1 MIKNGTNRQIPVIII
16 QPIKRPALK
25 KKGKLRASK
34 HTNKET
40 INPSK
45 ALNPKTEDLKLNTK
59 INGRLTI
66 VTTNPYRKILLAS
79 LF

>member
-1 MIKNGTNRQIPVIII
+1 MIPQPKMWPVF
-16 QPIKRPALK
+16 K
-25 KKGKLRASK
+25 KKGKLRASN
-34 HTNKET
+34 HTKKEM

-45 ALNPKTEDLKLNTK
+45 ALNPQTKDLKIK
-59 INGRLTI
+59 MRRNGRLTI